1 MTVERTPKAYLEE
14 LDEPVD
20 LDRRVLGKKP
30 FDRDEGLKG
39 GGDGGSV
46 GTTDTTTKMQSTTNL
61 DSGQQRRESKG

>member
-1 MTVERTPKAYLEE
+1 MDRTPKAYLEE

-39 GGDGGSV
+39 GDDGGSG
-46 GTTDTTTKMQSTTNL
+46 GTTDTTTKMQSSTDL
-61 DSGQQRRESKG
+61 DSGQMSRESKG